1 MAEHTTHI
9 NNNDSDVNAR
19 RVLWAMILTG
29 GFMVVEI
36 AGGVISGSLALLADA
51 GHMFTDVG
59 ALILAWFAFYITRKP
74 PDSKRS
80 YGYHRFQVLA
90 AFINGITLVV
100 LVGWIIFEAIHRFTG
115 PVEIMGRMMLIVAIV
130 GLIVNIV
137 SFKLL
142 HGGDRKNLNMQG
154 AAIHVLGDMLG
165 SVATIVAAVVI
176 LWTGWTPIDPLL
188 SIFVALLILKSAW
201 SLVRKSAHLLLE
213 GAPEWLNVDQLRS
226 ELKETIP
233 AIEDIHHVHAWSLSP
248 EQTILTLHACVSCD
262 ADYKQ
267 TLADIK
273 KILIDKFGITH
284 STVQIEQASCSD
296 QAHT

>member
-1 MAEHTTHI
+1 MPHS
-9 NNNDSDVNAR
+9 NGDSDSNAR
-19 RVLWAMILTG
+19 RLLWAMILTG

-36 AGGVISGSLALLADA
+36 AGGILSGSLALLADA
-51 GHMFTDVG
+51 GHMFTDVA
-59 ALILAWFAFYITRKP
+59 ALILAWFAFYIARKP

-100 LVGWIIFEAIHRFTG
+100 LVGWINIEAIRRFTA
-115 PVEIMGRMMLIVAIV
+115 PVEIMGRTMLIVAVV
-130 GLIVNIV
+130 GLVVNIV
-137 SFKLL
+137 SFSLL

-165 SVATIVAAVVI
+165 SVATIIAAVVI
-176 LWTGWTPIDPLL
+176 LFTGWTPIDPIL

-201 SLVRKSAHLLLE
+201 SLVKKSSHLLLE

-233 AIEDIHHVHAWSLSP
+233 DIEDIHHVHAWSLSP
-248 EQTILTLHACVSCD
+248 EQTILTLHACVNDD
-262 ADYKQ
+262 ADNRQ
-267 TLADIK
+267 TLKSIK
-273 KILIDKFGITH
+273 KILLDRFGISH

-296 QAHT
+296 EAHM

>member
-1 MAEHTTHI
+1 MPHTY
-9 NNNDSDVNAR
+9 NKDSDSDINAR

-36 AGGVISGSLALLADA
+36 AGGIISGSLALLADA
-51 GHMFTDVG
+51 GHMFTDVA
-59 ALILAWFAFYITRKP
+59 ALILAWFAFYITRRP

-115 PVEIMGRMMLIVAIV
+115 PVQIMGRMMLIVAIV

-165 SVATIVAAVVI
+165 SVATIVA
-176 LWTGWTPIDPLL
+176 
-188 SIFVALLILKSAW
+188 
-201 SLVRKSAHLLLE
+201 
-213 GAPEWLNVDQLRS
+213 
-226 ELKETIP
+226 
-233 AIEDIHHVHAWSLSP
+233 
-248 EQTILTLHACVSCD
+248 
-262 ADYKQ
+262 
-267 TLADIK
+267 
-273 KILIDKFGITH
+273 
-284 STVQIEQASCSD
+284 
-296 QAHT
+296 